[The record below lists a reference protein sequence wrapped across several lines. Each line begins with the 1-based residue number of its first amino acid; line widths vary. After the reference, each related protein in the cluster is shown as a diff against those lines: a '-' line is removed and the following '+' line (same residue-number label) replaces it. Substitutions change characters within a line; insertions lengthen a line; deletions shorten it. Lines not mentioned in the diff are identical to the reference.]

1 MATNELLYWYELNVQ
16 DVLGCIGGVQ
26 ALFPILETVAQREC
40 INLLS
45 TMENPSSPATV
56 EKPEMDGWEVLPS
69 SSYAGLSII
78 RSGFFS
84 LSEYQFSLLINFLI
98 LLLIMVL
105 KPYSLQ
111 LMIMIHRLLFYFRN
125 ESCIECYVYRRK
137 FNYSDC
143 LLNLESALQLFFWNV
158 DWKLEQN
165 PVSGFLSLLRNV
177 LHRHPRNTEQ
187 LLEGSNIAIIGSLM
201 QKVTIHSYTVMLN
214 ISTITSFWLW

>member
-78 RSGFFS
+78 RSGFF
-84 LSEYQFSLLINFLI
+84 FL
-98 LLLIMVL
+98 
-105 KPYSLQ
+105 Y
-111 LMIMIHRLLFYFRN
+111 
-125 ESCIECYVYRRK
+125 
-137 FNYSDC
+137 
-143 LLNLESALQLFFWNV
+143 
-158 DWKLEQN
+158 
-165 PVSGFLSLLRNV
+165 
-177 LHRHPRNTEQ
+177 
-187 LLEGSNIAIIGSLM
+187 
-201 QKVTIHSYTVMLN
+201 LN
-214 ISTITSFWLW
+214 ISFHYWLIFLFFCWSWFWNPIRYNWWLWYIDYYSIFEMKVVLNAMYIGGNLIIVIAY

>member
-1 MATNELLYWYELNVQ
+1 MNCYTDMNWMCRMCWAVSAVCRHYFLFWRQLLKEN
-16 DVLGCIGGVQ
+16 
-26 ALFPILETVAQREC
+26 ALICCPPWRILQ
-40 INLLS
+40 
-45 TMENPSSPATV
+45 
-56 EKPEMDGWEVLPS
+56 VLPLLKNLKWM
-69 SSYAGLSII
+69 AGKYYLPAPTQVSQLYD
-78 RSGFFS
+78 RVFFS